1 MIQVQEKLI
10 LNTWVKADW
19 DTYISTIESP
29 VGAASPLENRE
40 KNYGY
45 YYNGYMRI
53 EDMPTGADHASDN
66 GLIYLAITLFCM
78 ARGIPIHGLIGCSY
92 RKVEIRE
99 CQPDISFYVGDR
111 ANLAPKGKSVVNLD
125 QQAIP
130 NLVVEIFN
138 TTINDDLGAK
148 RLLYEEMGVSEYWIV
163 DVQNTLIY
171 AFEIIDRGSKRI
183 DTSLVLPNLSI
194 ATITEALNRSKET
207 DQAQVGQW
215 LMSQF
220 QG

>member
-1 MIQVQEKLI
+1 MIQLQEKLST
-10 LNTWVKADW
+10 NTWVRADW
-19 DTYISTIESP
+19 DIYIGTIDSP
-29 VGAASPLENRE
+29 EHE
-40 KNYGY
+40 QHQGY
-45 YYNGYMRI
+45 YYSGYMRI

-78 ARGIPIHGLIGCSY
+78 VKGIPIKGLIGCSY
-92 RKVEIRE
+92 RKATIRE

-125 QQAIP
+125 EQAIP
-130 NLVVEIFN
+130 NLVVEISN

-171 AFEIIDRGSKRI
+171 AFEMIDRGSKRI

-194 ATITEALNRSKET
+194 DTITEALNRSKEQ
-207 DQAQVGQW
+207 DQTQIGQW
-215 LMSQF
+215 LMGEF
-220 QG
+220 KT

>member
-1 MIQVQEKLI
+1 MIQLQGKVVT
-10 LNTWVKADW
+10 NTWGRNDW
-19 DTYISTIESP
+19 RIYLSTIESP
-29 VGAASPLENRE
+29 EHE
-40 KNYGY
+40 QHQCY

-78 ARGIPIHGLIGCSY
+78 AKGIPVQGLINCSY
-92 RKVEIRE
+92 RKVEVRE
-99 CQPDISFYVGDR
+99 CQPDISFYIGDR
-111 ANLAPKGKSVVNLD
+111 ANLSPTGKSVVNLD
-125 QQAIP
+125 EAATP
-130 NLVVEIFN
+130 DLVIEIFN

-171 AFEIIDRGSKRI
+171 AFEMIDRGSRRI

-194 ATITEALNRSKET
+194 ETIATALNLSKEQNQT
-207 DQAQVGQW
+207 QIGQW
-215 LMSQF
+215 LMKEF
-220 QG
+220 QT

>member
-1 MIQVQEKLI
+1 MIQLQEKLTT
-10 LNTWVKADW
+10 NTWTKADW
-19 DTYISTIESP
+19 DTYVNTVDSP
-29 VGAASPLENRE
+29 EHE
-40 KNYGY
+40 KHQGY

-78 ARGIPIHGLIGCSY
+78 AKGIPLQGLIGCSY
-92 RKVEIRE
+92 RKTGIRE
-99 CQPDISFYVGDR
+99 CKPDISFYISDR

-125 QQAIP
+125 EQAIP
-130 NLVVEIFN
+130 NLVVEISN

-171 AFEIIDRGSKRI
+171 AFTMIDRGSKRI
-183 DTSLVLPNLSI
+183 DTSLVLPGLSI
-194 ATITEALNRSKET
+194 ATITEALNLSKE
-207 DQAQVGQW
+207 QHQSQIGKW
-215 LMSQF
+215 LMNQF
-220 QG
+220 QN

>member
-1 MIQVQEKLI
+1 MIQLQEKLST
-10 LNTWVKADW
+10 NTWMKTDW
-19 DTYISTIESP
+19 DTYINTIESP
-29 VGAASPLENRE
+29 EHE
-40 KNYGY
+40 QHQGY

-78 ARGIPIHGLIGCSY
+78 AKGIPLQGLIGCSY
-92 RKVEIRE
+92 RKTGIRE
-99 CQPDISFYVGDR
+99 CQPDISYYIGDR
-111 ANLAPKGKSVVNLD
+111 ANLAPKGKSIVNLD
-125 QQAIP
+125 EQAIP
-130 NLVVEIFN
+130 NLVVEISN

-183 DTSLVLPNLSI
+183 DTSLVLPSLSI
-194 ATITEALNRSKET
+194 ATITEALNRSKEQ
-207 DQAQVGQW
+207 DQSQVGQW
-215 LMSQF
+215 LMSEF
-220 QG
+220 KT

>member
-1 MIQVQEKLI
+1 MIQLQEKLI
-10 LNTWVKADW
+10 TNSWTKTDW
-19 DTYISTIESP
+19 DIYISTIESP
-29 VGAASPLENRE
+29 EYE
-40 KNYGY
+40 QHQGY
-45 YYNGYMRI
+45 YYDGYMRI

-66 GLIYLAITLFCM
+66 GLIYLAVTLFCM
-78 ARGIPIHGLIGCSY
+78 AKGISVQGLINCSY
-92 RKVEIRE
+92 RKVEVRE
-99 CQPDISFYVGDR
+99 CQPDISFYIGDI
-111 ANLAPKGKSVVNLD
+111 AHLAPKGKSVVNLNE
-125 QQAIP
+125 QAIP
-130 NLVVEIFN
+130 NLVVEISN

-148 RLLYEEMGVSEYWIV
+148 RFLYEEMGVAEYWIV

-171 AFEIIDRGSKRI
+171 AFEIIDRGSRRI
-183 DTSLVLPNLSI
+183 DTSLVLPELSI